1 MKRTLFTLVVFAVGI
16 SAHAALPGDSA
27 QGKRLHDANCMGC
40 HDTGVYARKD
50 RRIQSVDGL
59 HKQLN
64 DCSHAAKIKFVVD
77 EQQSVVKYLNEQFYK
92 FK

>member
-1 MKRTLFTLVVFAVGI
+1 MKRTLFALVTFAVGV

-40 HDTGVYARKD
+40 HNTSVYTRKD
-50 RRIQSVDGL
+50 RRIQSLDGL
-59 HKQLN
+59 HQQLN
-64 DCSHAAKIKFVVD
+64 DCSHAAKVKFVVE
-77 EQQSVVKYLNEQFYK
+77 EQRSVVKYLNEQFYK